1 MHNQSVQPT
10 ITINLWHLVPVVY
23 SLFEGKK
30 ETGLLYRTN
39 RERINKV
46 KEESDNLLIQ
56 DELKGTQILIFEN
69 KQDMNNIMNT
79 TDIVKSLNL
88 NSIKDR
94 KSYIQPCS
102 AIKSNGIYEGFNW
115 ITNSLNINK

>member
-1 MHNQSVQPT
+1 MTVWDVGCQYKIHT
-10 ITINLWHLVPVVY
+10 LWKHL
-23 SLFEGKK
+23 SWFKCNHLF
-30 ETGLLYRTN
+30 
-39 RERINKV
+39 

-79 TDIVKSLNL
+79 TDIVNSLNL

-102 AIKSNGIYEGFNW
+102 AIKSNAIYEGFNW